1 MPIEGVICYELVCPV
16 CGIEHCK
23 GDTIPYFNT
32 LLEAENYVIGDLDW
46 TDDEPMDR
54 AIARA
59 CRIEGC
65 GEGAWDKMN
74 KKGEAV
80 EKDKEKEESE
90 VGKQKKLVIDK
101 KAAQA
106 YLKARVEHLDL
117 TMAQHFAK
125 GNYMLAGHDA
135 KKMGELLYLLGE
147 IDISG

>member
-23 GDTIPYFNT
+23 GDTVPYFNT

-90 VGKQKKLVIDK
+90 VGKQKKLLEDK
-101 KAAQA
+101 KRTVA
-106 YLKARVEHLDL
+106 YLKSRVEEHDRV
-117 TMAQHFAK
+117 MAQNFAK
-125 GNYMLAGHDA
+125 GSYALAARDA
-135 KKMGELLYLLGE
+135 KSMMVALEMLSE
-147 IDISG
+147 IDLSS